1 LTDVPE
7 IEDEAPL
14 PPLPPVI
21 VTIVTI
27 RTLTPW
33 RSESGLLSVLELVYG
48 LFVAPANRAVIIR
61 AVITMVAT
69 LQIIAEANVIV
80 WHLALLNSCRHR

>member
-21 VTIVTI
+21 VTIL
-27 RTLTPW
+27 TLTPW